1 MVRIDMCVM
10 VSQWLN
16 FFNVFGITSSFMFS
30 YWSMQ
35 FEQRPV
41 IIISK
46 SVQVICVGF
55 CVDGWTAV
63 SRLQWTSER
72 NDLLIA
78 SITTLIWS
86 LFICLLLLTVIPRN
100 EWLSRQHVGVRPT
113 KFIVIDRLGD
123 VYDEAIYRIEQ
134 ENTIG
139 VASTG
144 IDVCR
149 NGTLCWIQ
157 VCPY

>member
-1 MVRIDMCVM
+1 M
-10 VSQWLN
+10 
-16 FFNVFGITSSFMFS
+16 
-30 YWSMQ
+30 
-35 FEQRPV
+35 
-41 IIISK
+41 
-46 SVQVICVGF
+46 
-55 CVDGWTAV
+55 
-63 SRLQWTSER
+63 
-72 NDLLIA
+72 
-78 SITTLIWS
+78 
-86 LFICLLLLTVIPRN
+86 IPRD

-123 VYDEAIYRIEQ
+123 IYDEAIYRIEQ

-157 VCPY
+157 VYTYKYIYVVYIIYRYHHHPPSISSEV